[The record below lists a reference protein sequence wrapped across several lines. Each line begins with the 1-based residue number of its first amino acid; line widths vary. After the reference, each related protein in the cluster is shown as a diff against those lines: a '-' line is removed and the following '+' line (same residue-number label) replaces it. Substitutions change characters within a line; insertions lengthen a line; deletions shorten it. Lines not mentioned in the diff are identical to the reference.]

1 MQHCPRHAA
10 TARWLILVALA
21 TLIAPAAFAQTT
33 QTVHYTW
40 TAPTT
45 GSPVHHYIVQHA
57 INGGAWVQVASVTTL
72 AYDLAATY
80 LEAHQIRVAG
90 VDASARQGLWSL
102 PSDAYTPDAGAPGQ
116 PGKPVV
122 IP

>member
-1 MQHCPRHAA
+1 MQHCSRHAA
-10 TARWLILVALA
+10 TARWLIVVALA
-21 TLIAPAAFAQTT
+21 TLIAPAVFAQTT

-45 GSPVHHYIVQHA
+45 GSAVHHYIVQHSIA
-57 INGGAWVQVASVTTL
+57 GGAWVQVASVTTL
-72 AYDLAATY
+72 TYDLAATY
-80 LEAHQIRVAG
+80 LESHQIRVAG
-90 VDASARQGLWSL
+90 VDALSRQGLWSL

-122 IP
+122 VP